1 MAQNNREHRE
11 RLRKAYMELAEQMQ
25 PNAFVSLA
33 TNSHGSVSE
42 MTRLIG
48 IFCGMLDRALLGQ
61 KWPTFPVEQR
71 TDGIFVIEHTKTN
84 IHAHGLLRFADPEKT
99 DLALLT
105 TRKWYRLSEAGT
117 VDFQRIY
124 DVEGCAA
131 YCTKEMRSFL
141 FDPDQVVLA
150 RQFMAN

>member
-11 RLRKAYMELAEQMQ
+11 RLREAYMQLAEQME
-25 PNAFVSLA
+25 PNAFVTLA
-33 TNSHGSVSE
+33 TNGNGSVRE

-48 IFCGMLDRALLGQ
+48 LFCGMLDRTLLGQ
-61 KWPTFPVEQR
+61 KWTTCPVGQR

-84 IHAHGLLRFADPEKT
+84 IHAHGLLRFADSEKT
-99 DLALLT
+99 DLALLS

-124 DVEGCAA
+124 NVEGCAA
-131 YCTKEMRSFL
+131 YCTKEMRNFL

>member
-1 MAQNNREHRE
+1 MAQNNREQRK
-11 RLRKAYMELAEQMQ
+11 RLREAYMELAQQIQ

-33 TNSHGSVSE
+33 TNRHGSVSE

-48 IFCGMLDRALLGQ
+48 IFCGMLDRTLLGQ
-61 KWPTFPVEQR
+61 KWPTLPAEQR

-84 IHAHGLLRFADPEKT
+84 IHAHGFLRFTDLDKT

-105 TRKWYRLSEAGT
+105 ARKWCRLTEAGT
-117 VDFQRIY
+117 TDFQPIY